1 MYRFTELVLDYTKEE
16 LDAWKQGDKSII
28 PIWSSIPNEVF
39 NQPNYHFGEYFVLKY
54 FSDRGWFGFVN
65 YAIGEWEP
73 DNKKYYEGRKAIE
86 EKVDP
91 QRLAHFREI
100 RRGFTGGEPDVFI
113 FKVTGEMRF
122 IEVKKGTDRV
132 SEKQLQCLAQ
142 IKGILKADIDI
153 VYLKEKT
160 KSYSPRTYELD
171 TENFSGKLIATPG
184 KTA

>member
-1 MYRFTELVLDYTKEE
+1 MYHIKELVLDYTKEE

-28 PIWSSIPNEVF
+28 PTWSSIPDEVF

-54 FSDRGWFGFVN
+54 FSDQGWFGFVN

-73 DNKKYYEGRKAIE
+73 ENKKYSEGRQMIE

-91 QRLAHFREI
+91 KKLAHFSET
-100 RRGFTGGEPDVFI
+100 RRDFTSGEPDVFL
-113 FKVTGEMRF
+113 FKNTGEMRF

-132 SEKQLQCLAQ
+132 SGKQLQCLAQ
-142 IKGILKADIDI
+142 IKGILEADIAI

-160 KSYSPRTYELD
+160 KPYSPKTYELD
-171 TENFSGKLIATPG
+171 TENFSGKLIEIPG
-184 KTA
+184 RNS